1 MIDRSI
7 LVLGV
12 GNILMSDEGAGVY
25 AIRRLQEKYT
35 FSSNV
40 FLLDGGTLG
49 MKLLYSISNAS
60 SLIVADTAMLGKRPG
75 TISRLTIN
83 DIRMRTVL
91 KNSMHQLSF
100 SETLT
105 MAEAMGILPLS
116 AIITIEPADICSLS
130 VSLTDVVEQQME
142 SFCTILLNEIMA
154 TGGSF
159 SLKNVENHS
168 EL

>member
-1 MIDRSI
+1 MKDRSI

-25 AIRRLQEKYT
+25 AIRRLQEMYT

-60 SLIVADTAMLGKRPG
+60 SLIVADTAILGKTPG
-75 TISRLTIN
+75 TISRLSIN

-105 MAEAMGILPLS
+105 MAEVMGILPLS
-116 AIITIEPADICSLS
+116 TIITIEPVDISSLS
-130 VSLTDVVEQQME
+130 VRLTDAIEQQME
-142 SFCTILLNEIMA
+142 SFCSILLNEIKV

-159 SLKNVENHS
+159 SLKSVENHC
-168 EL
+168 ER